1 MSPAFEGLFVQEL
14 ARWANERYSE
24 PAFSE
29 LVEMMHQAHLSD
41 RLPSAHLVLLRSGLC
56 V

>member
-1 MSPAFEGLFVQEL
+1 
-14 ARWANERYSE
+14 
-24 PAFSE
+24 
-29 LVEMMHQAHLSD
+29 VEMMHQAHLSD